1 MTQDDRSGL
10 PGELYDI
17 ARTKAPQYNEPPAV
31 IRRRKIMVGVVLL
44 VGGSLLGYSL
54 SRPPEDATFIWL
66 TLALAAVW
74 ALGDCSEIVPAAV
87 PAVPRTAQGLIYVP

>member
-44 VGGSLLGYSL
+44 VGGSLLGY
-54 SRPPEDATFIWL
+54 
-66 TLALAAVW
+66 
-74 ALGDCSEIVPAAV
+74 
-87 PAVPRTAQGLIYVP
+87 